1 MRVGLDQLDGETI
14 PYLLSPRLRES
25 HIKSLI
31 AAQAIDHWRL
41 MARQRKFVRLVSD
54 CQTGVIGDVFI
65 ERQLTVQVT
74 ATYRHEPVVFG
85 HKRLRY
91 GGKSGVVVCR
101 PPTTQITLAL
111 LFCTLILANVS

>member
-85 HKRLRY
+85 HQRLRY
-91 GGKSGVVVCR
+91 GGQSRRGGGSPPIR
-101 PPTTQITLAL
+101 PIPRTI
-111 LFCTLILANVS
+111 I